1 MSETRPN
8 FYLPAHGG
16 GSSFAEELEKKKS
29 LRKKMVKG
37 FKKVGSQVKDLMT
50 PRGSN
55 ALSRSQ
61 GGEEAP
67 ASQGGTVEARPFA
80 KGMARVNESAF
91 QRPSPTASDLSAAS
105 SQAQTQSLN
114 FAMTR
119 AYEGV
124 AEAASTLKSL
134 EVSSPPAAATRI
146 PGAPAV
152 PVLALGRAQAA
163 AEEPSEAPSEGE
175 EETESDT
182 SSPKTGPEEAN
193 VPTFAVPPPPA
204 PERASNLGTAP
215 VAGLNLSSLV
225 DRVVSAAE
233 EQAAARQLRSE
244 EELRAL
250 ETAMKDARAAEER
263 AAPPPP

>member
-1 MSETRPN
+1 M
-8 FYLPAHGG
+8 
-16 GSSFAEELEKKKS
+16 
-29 LRKKMVKG
+29 
-37 FKKVGSQVKDLMT
+37 
-50 PRGSN
+50 
-55 ALSRSQ
+55 
-61 GGEEAP
+61 
-67 ASQGGTVEARPFA
+67 
-80 KGMARVNESAF
+80 
-91 QRPSPTASDLSAAS
+91 
-105 SQAQTQSLN
+105 
-114 FAMTR
+114 
-119 AYEGV
+119 
-124 AEAASTLKSL
+124 
-134 EVSSPPAAATRI
+134 
-146 PGAPAV
+146 

-263 AAPPPP
+263 AAAAPRGRGFVGSLLVMAATAAAVGVVGAVAGSQALGRRRREAEQRR